1 MRLAGL
7 ILLILCALNAGCSD
21 SASPPREPRASIRDL
36 RYCEIAFFYVS
47 PEDITS
53 ETYNSFR
60 LNDCPQFDWDSI
72 DFAAETQQIGAT
84 LARPNGPRRWTMD
97 TAELAGSDEAPR
109 RFFGNLEFRE
119 VANIQLE
126 PGNLPTGDYYV
137 DAMVKR
143 DSRFEFFRGQPVYTL
158 EAPLGKSYVMQ
169 SYAQYVDS
177 ELNLADLDSLE
188 SKISLPEGWFYRTKT
203 LEEDL
208 EVEDF
213 QGFATALRDPLA
225 NTYQRAANLEYLTD
239 EEVAVELLNSSTMQS
254 WTAYMTSTEA
264 DQLELSTPW
273 EIGKHIMIADKS
285 VYHRSPNAVLSGRF
299 DSMALADT
307 TFYHSASRLCDPEL
321 HSSGLIVT
329 NQSRR
334 FQELTY
340 TSGRTVNYIVNHLGK
355 KFVLVS
361 QAPGGVD
368 FQNSLPSGWR
378 SGQLQLSDEWRVTF
392 EDVIETVETVDG
404 ARVYQGPVLLPQEAA
419 PVSATQIFTHKM
431 IKPTG
436 ENPFAQLAYE
446 CSQCTFDQ
454 QASIEAPPGWSK
466 GPTQLVLATGEL
478 RSRPCGMPSSVDFL
492 PRVSGNEYELIA
504 RPLDGKILEFGE
516 QGLVILIDVERD
528 TVLRFP
534 AGRRVHE
541 LTNPEG
547 DVYVMFAYEV
557 DSMDAKIADFDRPD
571 ALDGHPIPTG
581 WTYSSRILRHELVL
595 DSPGVVPVLTFR
607 GSGPLSTWEKR

>member
-1 MRLAGL
+1 MRLPLIMALTLCGL
-7 ILLILCALNAGCSD
+7 TAGCSD
-21 SASPPREPRASIRDL
+21 SSNTPDEPRASIRDL
-36 RYCEIAFFYVS
+36 RYCEIAFFYVN
-47 PEDITS
+47 PDAITS
-53 ETYNSFR
+53 QTYNTFR
-60 LNDCPQFDWDSI
+60 LNDCPQHAWDSI
-72 DFAAETQQIGAT
+72 DFAAEAQQLGAT

-97 TAELAGSDEAPR
+97 TAVLAGSDEAPR

-119 VANIQLE
+119 VANIQLG
-126 PGNLPTGDYYV
+126 PGNLPTGDYYI
-137 DAMVKR
+137 DATVKR
-143 DSRFEFFRGQPVYTL
+143 DSKFEFFRGRPFYTL
-158 EAPLGKSYVMQ
+158 GAPLGKRYVMQ

-177 ELNLADLDSLE
+177 ELNLADLDSLG
-188 SKISLPEGWFYRTKT
+188 SKIALPEGWFYRTET
-203 LEEDL
+203 LEDDL

-213 QGFATALRDPLA
+213 KGFATALRDPLA

-239 EEVAVELLNSSTMQS
+239 EEVAVELLNGNTMQS

-307 TFYHSASRLCDPEL
+307 TCYHSASRLCEPEL
-321 HSSGLIVT
+321 HSSGLIII

-340 TSGRTVNYIVNHLGK
+340 AKDRTIHYIVNHLGE
-355 KFVLVS
+355 KFVLAS
-361 QAPGGVD
+361 RAPGAVD
-368 FQNSLPSGWR
+368 FQISLPSGWHH
-378 SGQLQLSDEWRVTF
+378 GELQLTNEWRVTF
-392 EDVIETVETVDG
+392 ENVIDTIESVD
-404 ARVYQGPVLLPQEAA
+404 RTHVYQGPVLLPNEAG
-419 PVSATQIFTHKM
+419 PVPTAQVFTHKM
-431 IKPTG
+431 IKRTG

-454 QASIEAPPGWSK
+454 QASIEPPPGWSK
-466 GPTQLVLATGEL
+466 GPTQIVLAGGDM
-478 RSRPCGMPSSVDFL
+478 RSRPCGTPSTVDFL
-492 PRVSGNEYELIA
+492 PGIPGNEYELIA
-504 RPLDGKILEFGE
+504 RPLDGKILQFGE
-516 QGLVILIDVERD
+516 QGLVALVDVQRD

-541 LTNPEG
+541 LTNPDG
-547 DVYVMFAYEV
+547 DIYVMFAYEV
-557 DSMDAKIADFDRPD
+557 DSMDADIADFDRPD

-581 WTYSSRILRHELVL
+581 WTYSSRRLPRDLVL
-595 DSPGVVPVLTFR
+595 DSSGVVSVLSFR